1 MSTGATCTSLR
12 KLFKT
17 RERSHYLVKEKVPGS
32 ECGIGAPPQSDELTC
47 RVVAVRERGR
57 SRSHEDDHD
66 NDCGRSSISSSGSEK
81 FGV

>member
-1 MSTGATCTSLR
+1 MKAATMSIGATCTLLR

-47 RVVAVRERGR
+47 
-57 SRSHEDDHD
+57 S
-66 NDCGRSSISSSGSEK
+66 
-81 FGV
+81 